1 MVRDGRNGAGYS
13 RPLANVRLSLRRMRA
28 CAMDAVRPVHALL
41 PKRFVQSPAQPAPVR
56 HAPVPDRLG
65 SYLKHSMVKDAES
78 FQEPSAL
85 LRGVFAAAAL
95 AVVVIAAGIVF
106 SAGIS

>member
-1 MVRDGRNGAGYS
+1 
-13 RPLANVRLSLRRMRA
+13 
-28 CAMDAVRPVHALL
+28 
-41 PKRFVQSPAQPAPVR
+41 
-56 HAPVPDRLG
+56 
-65 SYLKHSMVKDAES
+65 MVKDAES